1 MSIFAS
7 MPAFLGVYIPL
18 VLFGFFG
25 IIFEERIAEAEQRLG
40 RKMRAFVR
48 SRRNGK

>member
-1 MSIFAS
+1 MTIFES
-7 MPAFLGVYIPL
+7 LPVFVSVYTPL
-18 VLFGFFG
+18 VILGFFG